1 MRAPTQEQTA
11 SLESRWTP
19 LWRWLWRCIQL
30 LWVAFIL
37 GILDSIIATRVTSDK
52 DFPVVSPV
60 GRAMQNL
67 PFTLLLGLS
76 LLLLTA
82 LVWVLS
88 RQRPSQ
94 RALLPSE
101 QNRLALIRTLRQEYT
116 RQLNHSLQGAAMMAL
131 HLHERTDL
139 TLSSA
144 QLVFHRTGG
153 GEEHALPPGTSIV
166 EAYDDAGGGLL
177 ILGEPGAGKTTLL
190 LALAQELFTRAE
202 GDPTHPI
209 PVIVNL
215 SSWAIKQPPL
225 ASWLIEQLQLVYQVP
240 TRLSKAWLEHDQWLL
255 LLDGLD
261 EVEASARVGCI
272 KAINTYHGEHF
283 TSLVVCSRKH
293 EYLSQ
298 EARLA
303 LPTAV
308 VVQPLQAEQ
317 VTAYLKGIGN
327 PMAAVRAALR
337 TNPTFQ
343 HIITTPL
350 MLNVV
355 ILAYRDK
362 AVKDLPSLGSAEQ
375 QQQQI
380 FDRYVERM
388 LARPVTQGAFK
399 PQQIQYWLTWLA
411 HVMQQQHLSE
421 FYLEYL
427 QPAWLPSKRSQMRYS
442 LLVRLL
448 FGLLIGL
455 LIGLPIGLSAGLSA
469 GLLFGLLIGLPFGLL
484 SGLSFGLRFA
494 SMSHKIHLTD
504 VLNWSWKNFWPR
516 LRFGLLIGLLSGL
529 LIGLVTPAKQL
540 SFSVGNLFANRLL
553 IGLLSG
559 VFIGL
564 LIGLPRGFSTSQI
577 VEQLRIKP
585 NQGIRSSGQNALFVG
600 LITVLLWLPFV
611 LLSGLLSKVS
621 TGPLSRLLS
630 DLLSGLFIGLL
641 VGLPF
646 GGTAYLQHYMLR
658 YLLWRSGA
666 MPWHYIRFLE
676 EASERI
682 LLLKVGG
689 GYRFIHPLFLDY
701 FASQSTAIPSD
712 STEQPP
718 PQQPSSS
725 SPVS

>member
-1 MRAPTQEQTA
+1 MCTEGVEMREPTPEQTA
-11 SLESRWTP
+11 SLESRWIP
-19 LWRWLWRCIQL
+19 LWRWLWRCIKL
-30 LWVAFIL
+30 LWGAFIL
-37 GILDSIIATRVTSDK
+37 GVLDSIISTRVTSDK

-67 PFTLLLGLS
+67 PFTLSLGLS
-76 LLLLTA
+76 LLVLTA

-88 RQRPSQ
+88 RQHPFQ
-94 RALLPSE
+94 RVLLPSE
-101 QNRLALIRTLRQEYT
+101 HDRLVLVRTLRQEYT
-116 RQLNHSLQGAAMMAL
+116 RQLNHSLQGAAMMEL
-131 HLHERTDL
+131 HLHERTDV

-144 QLVFHRTGG
+144 QLVFRRTGG
-153 GEEHALPPGTSIV
+153 GEEHALPSGTSIV

-190 LALAQELFTRAE
+190 LALAQELLTRAE

-261 EVEASARVGCI
+261 EVEASARAECI
-272 KAINTYHGEHF
+272 KAINAYHGEHF
-283 TSLVVCSRKH
+283 TSLVVCSRQH

-308 VVQPLQAEQ
+308 VVQPLQEEQ
-317 VTAYLKGIGN
+317 VTAYLKGIGK

-337 TNPTFQ
+337 TNPIFQ
-343 HIITTPL
+343 RVITTPL

-362 AVKDLPSLGSAEQ
+362 AIKDLPSLGSAEQ
-375 QQQQI
+375 QQHQI
-380 FDRYVERM
+380 FDRYIERM

-421 FYLEYL
+421 FYLEHL
-427 QPAWLPSKRSQMRYS
+427 QPTWLPSKRSQARYS
-442 LLVRLL
+442 LL
-448 FGLLIGL
+448 FGLLFGPL
-455 LIGLPIGLSAGLSA
+455 FGPLF
-469 GLLFGLLIGLPFGLL
+469 GLLFGL
-484 SGLSFGLRFA
+484 S
-494 SMSHKIHLTD
+494 
-504 VLNWSWKNFWPR
+504 
-516 LRFGLLIGLLSGL
+516 
-529 LIGLVTPAKQL
+529 
-540 SFSVGNLFANRLL
+540 
-553 IGLLSG
+553 
-559 VFIGL
+559 
-564 LIGLPRGFSTSQI
+564 
-577 VEQLRIKP
+577 
-585 NQGIRSSGQNALFVG
+585 
-600 LITVLLWLPFV
+600 
-611 LLSGLLSKVS
+611 
-621 TGPLSRLLS
+621 
-630 DLLSGLFIGLL
+630 
-641 VGLPF
+641 F
-646 GGTAYLQHYMLR
+646 GGTAYLQHYLLR

-689 GYRFIHPLFLDY
+689 GYRFIHPLFFDY
-701 FASQSTAIPSD
+701 FASQSTAIPSN

-725 SPVS
+725 PPVS